1 MLEQRAQ
8 HDAVVANEGAA
19 VQQHGQRRH
28 KSYPPAQVRQHS
40 LSPIA
45 PANYRTLAHARQCDA
60 VVSRLGQDRGE
71 VSVLH
76 RTQDD
81 A

>member
-19 VQQHGQRRH
+19 VQKHGQRRH

-40 LSPIA
+40 LSPVA
-45 PANYRTLAHARQCDA
+45 PVNYRTLAHARQCDA
-60 VVSRLGQDRGE
+60 VVSRLAHARGDAPA
-71 VSVLH
+71 SH
-76 RTQDD
+76 GTQDG